1 MRIYTFYT
9 ESHKSLLENFF
20 IPSLF
25 KYESPSLVVENLTQ
39 KCQSATYMNDGWLET
54 MIEKIQIIIKAIE
67 DNYEQVFIYSDCDV
81 IFCNPFIQDCLIR
94 LNNKDIIFQK
104 DGESNACC
112 GFMVISA
119 NKNSYNFFNLVLQN
133 IHKYKDDQAPI
144 NEYLKNQ
151 ETPITYNLLD
161 KLYYNLYFD
170 LKGKALNWNPFKDQ
184 LPNIPSNIK
193 IFHANWIIGLEKK
206 YKTLQLIQE
215 VNNE

>member
-1 MRIYTFYT
+1 MKIYTFYT

-39 KCQSATYMNDGWLET
+39 KCQTATYMKQGWLET
-54 MIEKIQIIIKAIE
+54 MMDKVNLIIKAIK
-67 DNYEQVFIYSDCDV
+67 DNYGNVFIYSDCDI
-81 IFCNPFIQDCLIR
+81 IFCNQFVKDCLDK
-94 LNNKDIIFQK
+94 LNNKDIVFQT
-104 DGESNACC
+104 DNVSDACC

-119 NKNSYNFFNLVLQN
+119 NKNSYNFFNLILQN

-161 KLYYNLYFD
+161 NLYYNLYFD
-170 LKGKALNWNPFKDQ
+170 LKGKALNWDPFKDQ

-193 IFHANWIIGLEKK
+193 IFHANWIIGIEKK
-206 YKTLQLIQE
+206 YKTLELIQ
-215 VNNE
+215 NLKK